1 MIVLRVFLPFA
12 VAYLVAYLLRVVN
25 AVAGE
30 PMSAELGLSA
40 TELGFLTAVY
50 LFGFALTQLPFGVLM
65 DRYGPRRVEAL
76 VLLLAA
82 LGCAIFVVATA
93 YGTLVVGR
101 ILMGVGASMCL
112 MGPFTAYR
120 RWFSAD
126 RLPMVVGLHMT
137 FGALGSTIG
146 GGPTAFL
153 LDIVGWRGLFA
164 ILAGAVLLCSAAI
177 LIVVPRRHEER
188 IVTPVGPMI
197 AEVGI
202 IMTSRALWR
211 IAPLSAAIQGGYL
224 AVVSLWTGPWLREVA
239 GLSSADAALWLS
251 IASGGLIVGFIG
263 FGMLSSRIGG
273 GGRGFEVFVAGA
285 AVYALVSLLLI
296 VLPPGAATPLWLP
309 YAALGTAGV
318 LTYAVVCAAF
328 PPAMAGRVN
337 TALNFI
343 VFVFSFV
350 VQWAFG
356 AVLDL
361 FPDEDGGVGAF
372 GFEVA
377 LSALLVITLLSF
389 LPLLL
394 PARAQSAAPAR

>member
-1 MIVLRVFLPFA
+1 MILLRVFLPFA

-30 PMSAELGLSA
+30 PISAELGLTA

-65 DRYGPRRVEAL
+65 DRYGPRRVEAA

-82 LGCAIFVVATA
+82 AGCGLFVVAA
-93 YGTLVVGR
+93 SFGTLVVGR
-101 ILMGVGASMCL
+101 VLMGVGASMCL

-120 RWFSAD
+120 RWFPAS
-126 RLPMVVGLHMT
+126 RLPLVVGLHMT

-153 LDIVGWRGLFA
+153 LDLVGWRGLFA
-164 ILAGAVLLCSAAI
+164 LLAGAVLLCSAAI
-177 LIVVPRRHEER
+177 LWIVPRRHEER
-188 IVTPVGPMI
+188 VVTPLGPMV
-197 AEVGI
+197 AEVGA
-202 IMTSRALWR
+202 IMKSRALWR
-211 IAPLSAAIQGGYL
+211 IAPLSAAVQGGYL

-251 IASGGLIVGFIG
+251 IASSGLVVGFIG
-263 FGMLSSRIGG
+263 FGLLSSRLGAG
-273 GGRGFEVFVAGA
+273 AREVEIFVAGSA
-285 AVYALVSLLLI
+285 LYAVVSLLLI
-296 VLPPGAATPLWLP
+296 LLPPSLATPLWFL

-318 LTYAVVCAAF
+318 LTYAIVCAAF

-361 FPDEDGGVGAF
+361 FPAPDGRVTAE
-372 GFEVA
+372 GFTVA
-377 LSALLVITLLSF
+377 LGGLLALTLLSF

-394 PARAQSAAPAR
+394 PARARAPVAAQ